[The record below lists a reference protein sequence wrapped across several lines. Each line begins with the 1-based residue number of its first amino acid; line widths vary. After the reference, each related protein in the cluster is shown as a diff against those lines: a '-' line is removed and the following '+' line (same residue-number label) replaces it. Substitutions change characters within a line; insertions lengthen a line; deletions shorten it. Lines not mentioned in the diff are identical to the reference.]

1 MTTTNCN
8 SWEEFCAA
16 VRPRDG
22 SPIEPIYRGHA
33 NCDWRLVPPSARA
46 TYEQVRQLRRH
57 GADVASG
64 APARPGQVNYFRHL
78 ATGLPG
84 VDVTA
89 LDPIDIEAL
98 ARHHGLC
105 TNLLDWTTSPYVA
118 AFFAFTT
125 AVDLANNGRLTSGSL
140 ALEAL
145 YWPTNPVCIWR
156 LGIGNELWIVGE
168 FEHLSSLSHIN
179 YWQKAQ
185 SGLFTRLTHSDHLDI
200 ETYLEDRDIDDR
212 LHRFIVPGSEA
223 IKALHDLESMNITFA
238 RLFPDLRGAAI
249 QANVGKTWQFAGMT

>member
-1 MTTTNCN
+1 MMTTNCKN
-8 SWEEFCAA
+8 WVEFCAA
-16 VRPRDG
+16 VRPGDG
-22 SPIEPIYRGHA
+22 SPRDPIYRGHG
-33 NCDWRLVPPSARA
+33 NCDWRLVPPSARDS
-46 TYEQVRQLRRH
+46 YEQVRQMRRH

-64 APARPGQVNYFRHL
+64 APAEPGQVNYFRHL

-125 AVDLANNGRLTSGSL
+125 AVDLANNGRLTSGNL
-140 ALEAL
+140 AHGAI
-145 YWPTNPVCIWR
+145 YGPTDPICIWR
-156 LGIGNELWIVGE
+156 ISIGNELLIDGE
-168 FEHLSSLSHIN
+168 FELLSSLSQIN

-185 SGLFTRLTHSDHLDI
+185 SGVFTRLTHSDHLDI
-200 ETYLEDRDIDDR
+200 ETYLELRGIEDR
-212 LHRFIVPGSEA
+212 LHRFIVPGSETF
-223 IKALHDLESMNITFA
+223 KALHDLESMNITFA

-249 QANVGKTWQFAGMT
+249 QANIGNTWRFTGTT